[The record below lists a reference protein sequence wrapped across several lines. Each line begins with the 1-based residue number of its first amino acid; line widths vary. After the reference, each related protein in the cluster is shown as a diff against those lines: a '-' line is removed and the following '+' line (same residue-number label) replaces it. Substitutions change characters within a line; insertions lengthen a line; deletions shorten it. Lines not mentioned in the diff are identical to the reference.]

1 MADLGE
7 RAARKLREL
16 GEKTLDPGTRR
27 RVKEEI
33 KKRFDQAK
41 VQLKKL
47 EVEFRK
53 PENREKAKEQI
64 KLAKARLAGLKKQ
77 FMKKERQARAY
88 AMKNPE
94 KALALAA
101 AAGALVG
108 AVWVAIKKRK

>member
-1 MADLGE
+1 
-7 RAARKLREL
+7 
-16 GEKTLDPGTRR
+16 
-27 RVKEEI
+27 
-33 KKRFDQAK
+33 
-41 VQLKKL
+41 
-47 EVEFRK
+47 
-53 PENREKAKEQI
+53 
-64 KLAKARLAGLKKQ
+64 LAKARLAGLKKQ